1 MVAAPHALA
10 TEAGRAVFAA
20 GGNAVDAAIAAAA
33 TIAVVYPHMN
43 SIGGDNFWLIYD
55 ARARRLRALNACG
68 RSAAQVDADAYRTRY
83 GEAMPVRGG
92 AAAIMVP
99 GVVSG
104 WWDAHRMSREALG
117 SPIPWKRLLEDAMR
131 HAGDGFAVS
140 PGQRRVTAD
149 ASALFGATAPIE
161 IRRSFWPVYHPDRF
175 ADGRFV
181 RDPVRAAAAAEAREI
196 RREVEAQIERFERL
210 VGRRPTHLDSHHHV
224 GLYPPVRD
232 VVLVHDTAAGFKAV
246 AESDACIGRVT
257 NLANLSS
264 GLRIRDQEQLVPIQF
279 TPTTGVTISEFD
291 EKDGAVKFVLPGSWL
306 DFFLPLI
313 DLDE

>member
-1 MVAAPHALA
+1 MMARVISGTRWPEARATRGMVAAPHALA

-181 RDPVRAAAAAEAREI
+181 QTDLAATLA
-196 RREVEAQIERFERL
+196 
-210 VGRRPTHLDSHHHV
+210 
-224 GLYPPVRD
+224 
-232 VVLVHDTAAGFKAV
+232 AV
-246 AESDACIGRVT
+246 ADG
-257 NLANLSS
+257 
-264 GLRIRDQEQLVPIQF
+264 G
-279 TPTTGVTISEFD
+279 SEAF
-291 EKDGAVKFVLPGSWL
+291 
-306 DFFLPLI
+306 
-313 DLDE
+313 